1 MDDHLAAGSTAPI
14 LVALS
19 GGSDSRALMFL
30 AHLWAQGN
38 GRPLIALT
46 IDHGLQPGSAE
57 WARDCARLC
66 ARLGRRHQTLH
77 WTGPKPATGLPAAA
91 RLARHRLLAEEAR
104 ALGGQV
110 ILMGHTADDLDEA
123 VAMRRAGSTVSSPR
137 PWSPSPVWP
146 EGRDI
151 FILRPLLQVRRAALR
166 NWLTLRDEP
175 WIEDPANQD
184 VRYARARAR
193 KALGASDT
201 VTPQAGM
208 SRPPADPGASSARL
222 PAGSRLEQ
230 DAGILVLPPALSRQQ
245 LAAACLCAGGTSQP
259 PRTDQLDRILEQ
271 LARGQPFVATL
282 AGARLDMQDGVLK
295 AMREAGEHRR
305 SEGLARDLPQN
316 ETVIWDGRFEMTAS
330 NGDMTVLPLAGHVG
344 KLPPTQQNR
353 LKALPAAAR
362 PGLPVIR
369 DDQGQF
375 SCPILAIGHP
385 VSVRSLALARFR
397 AATGQIRHE
406 ADM

>member
-1 MDDHLAAGSTAPI
+1 
-14 LVALS
+14 
-19 GGSDSRALMFL
+19 
-30 AHLWAQGN
+30 
-38 GRPLIALT
+38 
-46 IDHGLQPGSAE
+46 
-57 WARDCARLC
+57 
-66 ARLGRRHQTLH
+66 
-77 WTGPKPATGLPAAA
+77 LPD
-91 RLARHRLLAEEAR
+91 
-104 ALGGQV
+104 G
-110 ILMGHTADDLDEA
+110 T
-123 VAMRRAGSTVSSPR
+123 
-137 PWSPSPVWP
+137 
-146 EGRDI
+146 
-151 FILRPLLQVRRAALR
+151 
-166 NWLTLRDEP
+166 
-175 WIEDPANQD
+175 
-184 VRYARARAR
+184 
-193 KALGASDT
+193 
-201 VTPQAGM
+201 
-208 SRPPADPGASSARL
+208 
-222 PAGSRLEQ
+222 RLEQ

-305 SEGLARDLPQN
+305 SEGLVRDLPQN

-330 NGDMTVLPLAGHVG
+330 TSDMTVLPLAGHVG

-406 ADM
+406 ADMLTVAKHGKATDDDLC